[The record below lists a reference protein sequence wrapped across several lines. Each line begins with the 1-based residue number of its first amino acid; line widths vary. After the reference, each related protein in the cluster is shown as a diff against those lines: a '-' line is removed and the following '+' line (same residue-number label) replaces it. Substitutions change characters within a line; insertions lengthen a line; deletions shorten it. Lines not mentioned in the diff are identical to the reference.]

1 MSAVINDASLSH
13 RGLGADVDGN
23 IRGLPLTDPQRRA
36 AARLLRIQSFGER
49 IAMEGARG
57 QAPLAPTRAAR
68 RFLRRQAR
76 QEAFHSW
83 LFERAA
89 RALWPDND
97 RAIVVEIPPALL
109 RVRHRLL
116 DAIGR
121 WSFTDA
127 VVIQHVALETLG
139 HAVLDCLDR
148 ELELM
153 SNPFGRLR
161 RVVLAQ
167 EDAHCEFGERWVAAL
182 RQDASVRR
190 LEEEMIAEV
199 DDVLRSIAPLLA
211 MLGCEPAQLAGE
223 MQQRVPG
230 PQAAMSS

>member
-1 MSAVINDASLSH
+1 MNAANNNKSTGSFD
-13 RGLGADVDGN
+13 ADVDGS
-23 IRGLPLTDPQRRA
+23 ILGLPLSEPERRA

-49 IAMEGARG
+49 VAMQGARG
-57 QAPLAPTRAAR
+57 QAQFAPTPEAR

-76 QEAFHSW
+76 QEAFHAW

-89 RALWPDND
+89 RALWPDKD

-121 WSFTDA
+121 RSFSEA
-127 VVIQHVALETLG
+127 VVIQHVALEALG

-148 ELELM
+148 ELALM

-167 EDAHCEFGERWVAAL
+167 EDAHCEFGERWLATL
-182 RQDASVRR
+182 REDTDVRR
-190 LEEEMIAEV
+190 LEEEMTAEV
-199 DDVLRSIAPLLA
+199 DDMLQAIAPLLTI
-211 MLGCEPAQLAGE
+211 LGGEPEQLIGE
-223 MQQRVPG
+223 MRQRAFG
-230 PQAAMSS
+230 RNAAVAS

>member
-1 MSAVINDASLSH
+1 MNAVNDDRSRRRRS
-13 RGLGADVDGN
+13 LGADVDGN
-23 IRGLPLTDPQRRA
+23 VCGLPLADPERRA
-36 AARLLRIQSFGER
+36 AAQLLRIQSFGER
-49 IAMEGARG
+49 IAMAGARG
-57 QAPLAPTRAAR
+57 QAQLAPTRAAR

-76 QEAFHSW
+76 QEAFHAW

-89 RALWPDND
+89 RALWPDRD

-121 WSFTDA
+121 GSFADA

-148 ELELM
+148 ELASM
-153 SNPFGRLR
+153 GNPFGRLR

-182 RQDASVRR
+182 REDASVRR
-190 LEEEMIAEV
+190 LEAEMVAEV

-211 MLGCEPAQLAGE
+211 TLGCEPAQLAGE
-223 MQQRVPG
+223 RQQWAPG
-230 PQAAMSS
+230 PQAAVSS

>member
-1 MSAVINDASLSH
+1 MSAVNDNTPRRRLS
-13 RGLGADVDGN
+13 LGADVDGN
-23 IRGLPLTDPQRRA
+23 VFGLPLTDLERRT

-49 IAMEGARG
+49 IAMAGARG
-57 QAPLAPTRAAR
+57 QAQLAPTRDAR

-76 QEAFHSW
+76 QEAFHAW

-89 RALWPDND
+89 RALWPDKD

-121 WSFTDA
+121 RSFADA
-127 VVIQHVALETLG
+127 AVIQHVALETLG

-148 ELELM
+148 ELALM

-167 EDAHCEFGERWVAAL
+167 EDAHCEFGERWVVAL

-211 MLGCEPAQLAGE
+211 MLGCEPAQLVGE
-223 MQQRVPG
+223 MHQPAPARK
-230 PQAAMSS
+230 AAVSS